1 MAKRH
6 SKILNKRNRT
16 MELKELFAQQKLLKF
31 EISQTKR
38 AKQLATIEKAIAQK
52 LTPAKERA
60 KKVSASTGRDSGKF
74 KIDNETVAWSVAM
87 SDVKAHT
94 RTTVKITAI

>member
-1 MAKRH
+1 
-6 SKILNKRNRT
+6 

-31 EISQTKR
+31 EISQTRR

-60 KKVSASTGRDSGKF
+60 KKVSARSQQSKPNGPKGP
-74 KIDNETVAWSVAM
+74 N
-87 SDVKAHT
+87 
-94 RTTVKITAI
+94 

>member
-1 MAKRH
+1 
-6 SKILNKRNRT
+6 
-16 MELKELFAQQKLLKF
+16 MELKELLAQQKLLKF
-31 EISQTKR
+31 EISQTRR
-38 AKQLATIEKAIAQK
+38 AKQLAT
-52 LTPAKERA
+52 T

>member
-1 MAKRH
+1 
-6 SKILNKRNRT
+6 

-38 AKQLATIEKAIAQK
+38 AKQLTTIEKAIEQK

-60 KKVSASTGRDSGKF
+60 KKVSANTGRDSGKF
-74 KIDNETVAWSVAM
+74 KIDKETVAWSVAIRP
-87 SDVKAHT
+87 VIAHT

>member
-1 MAKRH
+1 
-6 SKILNKRNRT
+6 

-31 EISQTKR
+31 EISQTRR
-38 AKQLATIEKAIAQK
+38 AKKLATIEKAIAQK

-60 KKVSASTGRDSGKF
+60 KKVSANTGRDSGKF

>member
-1 MAKRH
+1 MDKDT
-6 SKILNKRNRT
+6 K
-16 MELKELFAQQKLLKF
+16 LKELFAQQKLLKF
-31 EISQTKR
+31 EISQTRR
-38 AKQLATIEKAIAQK
+38 AKKLATIEKAIAQK

-60 KKVSASTGRDSGKF
+60 KKVSERTGRDSGKF

>member
-1 MAKRH
+1 MDKDT
-6 SKILNKRNRT
+6 K
-16 MELKELFAQQKLLKF
+16 LKELFAQQKLLKF
-31 EISQTKR
+31 EISQTRR
-38 AKQLATIEKAIAQK
+38 AKKLATIEKAIAQK

-60 KKVSASTGRDSGKF
+60 KKVSERTGRDSGKF

-94 RTTVKITAI
+94 RTTVKITAV

>member
-1 MAKRH
+1 MDKDT
-6 SKILNKRNRT
+6 K
-16 MELKELFAQQKLLKF
+16 LKELFAQQKLLKF
-31 EISQTKR
+31 EISQTRR
-38 AKQLATIEKAIAQK
+38 AKKLATIEKAIAQK

-60 KKVSASTGRDSGKF
+60 KKVSERTGRDSGKF
-74 KIDNETVAWSVAM
+74 KIDDETVAWSVAM